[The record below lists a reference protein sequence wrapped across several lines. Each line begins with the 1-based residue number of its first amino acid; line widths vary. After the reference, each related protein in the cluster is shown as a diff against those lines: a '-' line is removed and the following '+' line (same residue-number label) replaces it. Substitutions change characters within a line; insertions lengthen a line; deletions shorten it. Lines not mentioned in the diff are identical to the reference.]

1 MILPSLP
8 LLKNTKKALSES
20 ILGHIVHDLASYPED
35 TRLLAKA
42 YSLGMA
48 INDRLVEKAL
58 KTQKRYDETNCK
70 RVYYFSIEYLIGRC
84 LSNNLINLGLYDTCK
99 QVFSE
104 FGESLEEAVELEHD
118 PALGNG
124 GLGRLAACY
133 LDSLATM
140 DMAAVGYGIHYEY
153 GLFRQ
158 TIENGY
164 QRERPD
170 FWMAEAMPLQIHRP
184 YLHYPVRLYG
194 RIQNGVN
201 ARGEYAPHWVD
212 WESLRGVAYDI
223 PIAGYG
229 GRTVN
234 ILRLF
239 AARASA
245 EFDMDIFNTGD
256 YLDAVKRKVESETVS
271 KVLYPREDVTY
282 GRELRLIQE
291 YFLVSC
297 ALQDIIHKHLRLN
310 PNLENFDAKTAIHLN
325 DTHPSL
331 AVPELLRLLIDEH
344 HMSWDAAWDVASRT
358 FAFTNH
364 TLMPESLEV
373 WPVALMEHLL
383 PRHLQI
389 IYEINRR
396 FLDTVAARHP
406 GDTGKLARMSLIEE
420 GPEKKLRMA
429 SLAVVGSHSVNGVS
443 KLHSSLITTRLF
455 PDYFE
460 LWPEKFNN
468 KTNGVTPRRWLLS
481 ANPEL
486 SGLITEAVGPK
497 WITDLEALR
506 GLEKFA
512 DDAAFRKKFMKAKRD
527 RKVALSN
534 FVRSNLG
541 QDCPPD
547 AIFDMQAKRIHEYKR
562 QLLNCLHIIWQYLRL
577 TEDNVAP
584 AHPKAYIFAGKAAPG
599 YFEAKQI
606 IKLINNLGRVINADP
621 KARDHLSVF
630 FLPDYRVTLAERM
643 IPAADV
649 SEQISTA
656 GTEASGTGNMKF
668 SLNGALTVGTW
679 DGANIEIAEEVG
691 EENIYIFGLRT
702 EEIATLNGNGYAPG
716 SLYNGHPEIKRVI
729 DALREDRFCPDEPG
743 LFQWMADKL
752 LSRAD
757 RYYHL
762 ADFIPYA
769 TIQKQIEHDYAAKTV
784 WTQKAI
790 LNVARMGRFSSDR
803 AVGEYCRDIW
813 NIEAVK
819 E

>member
-1 MILPSLP
+1 MTMPTLAP
-8 LLKNTKKALSES
+8 LKNTKKALSDS
-20 ILGHIVHDLASYPED
+20 ILGHIVHDLGSNPGQ
-35 TRLLAKA
+35 THLLAKA
-42 YSLGMA
+42 HSLGMA
-48 INDRLVEKAL
+48 INDRLVEKIL
-58 KTQKRYDETNCK
+58 ETQKRFDSANCK
-70 RVYYFSIEYLIGRC
+70 RVYYLSIEYLIGRC
-84 LSNNLINLGLYDTCK
+84 LSNNLINLGLYETCK
-99 QVFSE
+99 DVFE
-104 FGESLEEAVELEHD
+104 QFGESLEEAVELEHD

-140 DMAAVGYGIHYEY
+140 GLPAVGYGIHYEY

-170 FWMAEAMPLQIHRP
+170 FWMAEAMPLQLHRP
-184 YLHYPVRLYG
+184 YLHYPVRIYG
-194 RIQNGVN
+194 RIKDGVD
-201 ARGEYAPHWVD
+201 AKGEYAPRWVD
-212 WESLRGVAYDI
+212 WETFRGVAYDI

-239 AARASA
+239 AARASS
-245 EFDMDIFNTGD
+245 EFNMDIFNSGD

-297 ALQDIIHKHLRLN
+297 ALQDIIHNHLRLN
-310 PNLENFDAKTAIHLN
+310 PGLENFDAKAAIHLN

-344 HMSWDAAWDVASRT
+344 RMSWDEAWAIAERT

-364 TLMPESLEV
+364 TLMPEALEI
-373 WPVALMEHLL
+373 WPVSLMERLL

-389 IYEINRR
+389 IYEINSR
-396 FLDTVAARHP
+396 FLGAVAARYP
-406 GDTGKLARMSLIEE
+406 GDKGKLARMSLIEE

-429 SLAVVGSHSVNGVS
+429 SLAVAGSHSVNGVS
-443 KLHSSLITTRLF
+443 KLHSGLIATRLF
-455 PDYFE
+455 PDYFA
-460 LWPEKFNN
+460 LWPDKFNN
-468 KTNGVTPRRWLLS
+468 KTNGVTPRRWLLA

-486 SGLITEAVGPK
+486 AGLISEAIGPK
-497 WITDLEALR
+497 WITDLDELR
-506 GLEKFA
+506 GLAKFA
-512 DDAAFRKKFMKAKRD
+512 GDASFRQKFMKAKSD
-527 RKVALSN
+527 RKAALSN
-534 FVRSNLG
+534 FIRSHLG
-541 QDCPPD
+541 QECPPD

-584 AHPKAYIFAGKAAPG
+584 VHPKAYIFAGKAAPG

-621 KARDHLSVF
+621 KARGHLSVF

-668 SLNGALTVGTW
+668 SLNGALTVGAW
-679 DGANIEIAEEVG
+679 DGANIEICEEVG

-702 EEIATLNGNGYAPG
+702 EDIATLEKTGYAPG
-716 SLYNGHPEIKRVI
+716 SLYNGHPEIKRVL

-743 LFQWMADKL
+743 LFHWMADKL
-752 LSRAD
+752 LSSAD

-769 TIQKQIEHDYAAKTV
+769 QTQERIENDYTGQTGWAK
-784 WTQKAI
+784 KAI
-790 LNVARMGRFSSDR
+790 LNVAGMGRFSSDR
-803 AVGEYCRDIW
+803 AVSEYCRDIW
-813 NIEAVK
+813 NIGPVA
-819 E
+819 